1 MVGDTAAAGTELRTR
16 ARAADRRHVRRI
28 ADPKAV
34 ARADRRSLRRWRHG
48 NPFDFFP
55 RVRFGAVLLRR
66 RGSPR
71 PGTEL
76 GRGLPPGGVRD
87 GTRRADSSAVRTVS
101 ATDENASEPPGA
113 AGLPPERD
121 DIV

>member
-48 NPFDFFP
+48 NDDEIYQSQ
-55 RVRFGAVLLRR
+55 RR
-66 RGSPR
+66 YQRLYAYSCR
-71 PGTEL
+71 PL
-76 GRGLPPGGVRD
+76 
-87 GTRRADSSAVRTVS
+87 AIDSNRI
-101 ATDENASEPPGA
+101 D
-113 AGLPPERD
+113 
-121 DIV
+121 